1 AQKFIQEGNY
11 AVDSAPVKRLM
22 DAESMIPSV
31 NTFSDI
37 LAPLGFDM
45 FPMAVVDIMHEV
57 ELGMWRSLF
66 IHLLRILESAGPT
79 HSTLTSELDRQYWQ
93 VPTFSRDTI
102 RKFSA
107 NCSEMKQ
114 LAAHDRLRLPK
125 SQAPLL
131 TGVI

>member
-1 AQKFIQEGNY
+1 
-11 AVDSAPVKRLM
+11 
-22 DAESMIPSV
+22 

-45 FPMAVVDIMHEV
+45 FPMAVVNIMHEV

-66 IHLLRILESAGPT
+66 IHLLHILESAGPT
-79 HSTLTSELDRQYWQ
+79 CSTLTSELDRRYRE

-102 RKFSA
+102 QKFSA

-114 LAAHDRLRLPK
+114 LAARDFEDVL
-125 SQAPLL
+125 Q
-131 TGVI
+131 V